1 MECKNVDYKE
11 LIENLKN
18 MLPEKILYSDLICA
32 EGAYAHSGPLVYEDP
47 EPYFI
52 EQAITAITELIA
64 RVEDAEND
72 EQDEN
77 SRPVVRGRWEI
88 VTGSNGKEYMVC
100 SECRVTQTLTGTFS
114 YCPNCGAD
122 MREDNG

>member
-1 MECKNVDYKE
+1 MDYKE

-18 MLPEKILYSDLICA
+18 MLPEKILYSDLICS

-72 EQDEN
+72 EQGEKRAAWIWKGSDKGFEC
-77 SRPVVRGRWEI
+77 SRCHSKCLLNYESDWHK
-88 VTGSNGKEYMVC
+88 SD
-100 SECRVTQTLTGTFS
+100 F
-114 YCPNCGAD
+114 CPHCGAD
-122 MREDNG
+122 MRGGGEE

>member
-1 MECKNVDYKE
+1 MDYIE

-72 EQDEN
+72 EQGEKRATWIWKESDKEFEC
-77 SRPVVRGRWEI
+77 SRCHGRCLLNYYESDWH
-88 VTGSNGKEYMVC
+88 K
-100 SECRVTQTLTGTFS
+100 LDF
-114 YCPNCGAD
+114 CPHCGAD
-122 MREDNG
+122 MRPEKRWINIHG